1 MKHSHRQF
9 CSRPGVVLII
19 TLVLLVILAMLGY
32 TVSIKV
38 AARKHRD
45 NYIIDYAKARY
56 ACDSGVKYAITQTE
70 LLKATLIERPNEPDF
85 SDVFAMTEEQY
96 QQYLDY
102 WAQSLAELEEKNYT
116 DSNIPQDFNMPM
128 PGLDL
133 LGLEDFNDSNDAN
146 QLYGDYYT
154 AQQEELN
161 IRGPYGPQ
169 WPYVTEPIEFEIGSA
184 KVKIEIEDENAKY
197 PLCWAM
203 LTQPEYE
210 REAAASFNLF
220 CQWMGVDISYAN
232 AILDQLNGINAIK
245 TFSMDMQPI
254 SVTEEKKIPIR
265 SSRRTAR
272 SRSTF
277 TTIKNITRLP

>member
-1 MKHSHRQF
+1 MKYGDKQF

-19 TLVLLVILAMLGY
+19 TLVLLAILATLSY
-32 TVSIKV
+32 TVSSKV

-56 ACDSGVKYAITQTE
+56 ACDSGIKYAITQTE
-70 LLKATLIERPNEPDF
+70 ILNASLVDRPNEPDF

-96 QQYLDY
+96 QQYLEY
-102 WAQSLAELEEKNYT
+102 WAQILAEQQQEASEELQNT
-116 DSNIPQDFNMPM
+116 LADFNITDFDFM
-128 PGLDL
+128 GLKDN
-133 LGLEDFNDSNDAN
+133 NDNNDIN
-146 QLYGDYYT
+146 DTNSYNDYYG
-154 AQQEELN
+154 QETLE